1 VPVAPGARQPSRL
14 GRPGLAAA
22 AVAAAAATAGLG
34 LLPAVRHTGQTD
46 LDHCRPALHTYHD
59 TLTAV
64 STARQGVLKV
74 AVGTNGSRECS
85 RHVSQAD
92 KHRQGS

>member
-1 VPVAPGARQPSRL
+1 MPVAPGPRPPSRP

-46 LDHCRPALHTYHD
+46 PPRCRPALHTNHG

-64 STARQGVLKV
+64 STTSQNVLKV
-74 AVGTNGSRECS
+74 AVDTDGSQECG
-85 RHVSQAD
+85 RRVS
-92 KHRQGS
+92 